1 MSQMISKRLESI
13 KAVIF
18 DLGDTLY
25 TLPYSVDDCHMRF
38 LKEIFGDDFIV
49 TYQELDRAQDAAEAA
64 MTKLIE
70 ESATG
75 PDYAL
80 TTDEWILFDR
90 ILLENL
96 GVKDNIDENS
106 RKYQQLWDRLAK
118 NQPNKLRPG
127 AREVLE
133 ELNQRGFKMG
143 VASNWDQS
151 PHDLLSDSG
160 VRHFFQCLQWTLVK
174 GYAKPSPY
182 MLIMNAHELG
192 VNPLRCAFVG
202 NKENLD
208 VEAARKAGML
218 PVLLD
223 NSAGS
228 SVPLLDDTLIIDKLE
243 DLLHHLP
250 LTV

>member
-1 MSQMISKRLESI
+1 MIQKRLERI

-25 TLPYSVDDCHMRF
+25 TLPYSVDDYHMRF
-38 LKEIFGDDFIV
+38 LKEVCGDDFTV

-64 MTKLIE
+64 VTKLIE
-70 ESATG
+70 ESATS
-75 PDYAL
+75 PNYAL

-96 GVKDNIDENS
+96 GVKENIDEKS
-106 RKYQQLWDRLAK
+106 RTYQGLWDRLIK
-118 NQPNKLRPG
+118 NQPNKLRPR

-133 ELNQRGFKMG
+133 ELNQRGFRMG
-143 VASNWDQS
+143 IASNWDQS

-160 VRHFFQCLQWTLVK
+160 VRHFFQSLQWTLVT

-202 NKENLD
+202 NKENID

-223 NSAGS
+223 NSAGVS
-228 SVPLLDDTLIIDKLE
+228 TPLMEDTLIICKLE
-243 DLLHHLP
+243 ELLHHLP
-250 LTV
+250 LRV

>member
-1 MSQMISKRLESI
+1 MIQKRLESI
-13 KAVIF
+13 MAVIF

-25 TLPYSVDDCHMRF
+25 TLPYSVDDYHMRF
-38 LKEIFGDDFIV
+38 LKEVCGDDFTV
-49 TYQELDRAQDAAEAA
+49 TYQELDRAHDAAEAVV
-64 MTKLIE
+64 TKLIE
-70 ESATG
+70 ETATG
-75 PDYAL
+75 PNYTL

-96 GVKDNIDENS
+96 GVKEDIDEKS
-106 RKYQQLWDRLAK
+106 RKYQGLWDRLIK
-118 NQPNKLRPG
+118 NQPNKLRPR

-143 VASNWDQS
+143 IASNWDQS

-160 VRHFFQCLQWTLVK
+160 VRHFFQSLQWTLVK

-223 NSAGS
+223 NTAGS
-228 SVPLLDDTLIIDKLE
+228 SAPLLDDTLIIDKLE

>member
-1 MSQMISKRLESI
+1 MIQKRLESI

-25 TLPYSVDDCHMRF
+25 TLPYSVDDYHMRF
-38 LKEIFGDDFIV
+38 LREVCGDDFTV
-49 TYQELDRAQDAAEAA
+49 SYSELDRAHDAAEAA
-64 MTKLIE
+64 LDRLIE
-70 ESATG
+70 ESATS

-96 GVKDNIDENS
+96 GVKENIDEKS
-106 RKYQQLWDRLAK
+106 RKYQQLWDRLITS
-118 NQPNKLRPG
+118 QPNKLRPG
-127 AREVLE
+127 AKELLE
-133 ELNQRGFKMG
+133 ELGERGFKMG
-143 VASNWDQS
+143 IASNWDQS

-160 VRHFFQCLQWTLVK
+160 IRHFFQSLQWTLVK

-182 MLIMNAHELG
+182 MLIMNAYELG
-192 VNPLRCAFVG
+192 VNPLRCTFVG

-218 PVLLD
+218 PIWLN

-228 SVPLLDDTLIIDKLE
+228 SSELREDTLIISELRE
-243 DLLHHLP
+243 LLNYLP
-250 LTV
+250 LRV

>member
-1 MSQMISKRLESI
+1 MLSKRLESI

-25 TLPYSVDDCHMRF
+25 ALPYSIDDYHMRF
-38 LKEIFGDDFIV
+38 LKEVCGDDFNV
-49 TYQELDRAQDAAEAA
+49 TYQELDRAQDTAEAA
-64 MTKLIE
+64 VTKLIE

-75 PDYAL
+75 PNYTL

-96 GVKDNIDENS
+96 GVKDNIDEKS
-106 RKYQQLWDRLAK
+106 RNYQQLWDRLFK
-118 NQPNKLRPG
+118 SQPNKLRPG
-127 AREVLE
+127 AREILR

-143 VASNWDQS
+143 IASNWDQS

-160 VRHFFQCLQWTLVK
+160 VRHFFQSLQWTIVK

-182 MLIMNAHELG
+182 MLIMNAYELG

-202 NKENLD
+202 NKENID

-218 PVLLD
+218 PILLD
-223 NSAGS
+223 NSADS
-228 SVPLLDDTLIIDKLE
+228 SLNLKEDTLTINKLE

-250 LTV
+250 LRV

>member
-1 MSQMISKRLESI
+1 MIQKRLEKI

-25 TLPYSVDDCHMRF
+25 TLPYSVDDYHMRF
-38 LKEIFGDDFIV
+38 LKEVCGDDFTL
-49 TYQELDRAQDAAEAA
+49 TYQELDRAHDAAEAA

-70 ESATG
+70 ESATS
-75 PDYAL
+75 PDYTI

-96 GVKDNIDENS
+96 GVKENIDEKS
-106 RKYQQLWDRLAK
+106 RTYQGLWDRLTK

-133 ELNQRGFKMG
+133 ELGERGFKMG
-143 VASNWDQS
+143 IASNWDQS

-160 VRHFFQCLQWTLVK
+160 VRHFFQSLQWTLVK

-228 SVPLLDDTLIIDKLE
+228 LVPLLDDTLIIDNLE